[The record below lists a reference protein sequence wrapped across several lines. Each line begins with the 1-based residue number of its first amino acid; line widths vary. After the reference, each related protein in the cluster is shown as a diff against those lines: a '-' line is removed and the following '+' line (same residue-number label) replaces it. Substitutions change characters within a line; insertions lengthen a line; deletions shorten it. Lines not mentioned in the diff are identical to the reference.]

1 MAVIEQVVRAPA
13 APDSWLAQTLV
24 DAGVLTAADVAGI
37 VAEGSFWETVVLRRA
52 ATDEG
57 ICQAVASQFK
67 LKVADLSQ
75 ADPRAALLVPESVA
89 RKHHVLALSVDDR
102 RIRLATA
109 DPRDLNAEQAIAFMT
124 GRDVEFLVTSPTRL
138 LEKLDSTYRPERSIE
153 RLLDRLEPAQVE
165 AMVDEA
171 LVESR
176 DPVLDAPVA
185 KLVDAIISQGVR
197 EGASDIHAEPEEGA
211 TVIRYRVDGVL
222 REVMRLPGS
231 AGSSL
236 VRRAKIFAR
245 LDVTDPLHPHDGRAA
260 IRVDGQQVDLRVS
273 TVPIARRGEKVVIRI
288 LDKTNL
294 RATISELGLSEKERA
309 LLTRLLGYREGMLLV
324 TGPTGSG
331 KTTTLYAALNQLKT
345 GQVNIVTVEDPVEYD
360 LAGVSQIQ
368 VNEAQGLTFASAL
381 RSVLRQDPDIVL
393 VGEIRDLETAKT
405 AIQAGLSG
413 HFVLSTLH
421 TNDAPSA
428 VVRLRDMG
436 IDSFKVAS
444 VLRGVLAQRLVRR
457 VCPHCATPITPEEL
471 PRDARPG
478 PDFPGTVSLVRANGC
493 KLCGGTGY
501 RGRLGVVEIMPV
513 DETVSR
519 LIDSGAT
526 PDVIAQAA
534 KRIGMQSLWESGLDR
549 MWQGLTT
556 LDELVR
562 VLGERVEDDGST
574 LPNRPSVMI
583 VPPDVR
589 TAVSEGDVRAGAI
602 QAGTRDPATREPA
615 RGPTVLVADDDP
627 QMRRLVRA
635 VLERDGAR
643 THEAADGLDALDL
656 IAQHRFDLIVLDM
669 DMPRLD
675 GLGVLEELRASVA
688 TAQTPV
694 IVLTGRADDTESRA
708 LDLGAQDYLTKPVRP
723 TALSARVRAVLRRVK
738 A

>member
-1 MAVIEQVVRAPA
+1 MLEQVAQTAP

-24 DAGVLTAADVAGI
+24 EAGVLSAAQVPVVEPG
-37 VAEGSFWETVVLRRA
+37 GTLWETVLSSGLADDAAIIPAVAAQFRLKIADLNEADARA
-52 ATDEG
+52 A
-57 ICQAVASQFK
+57 V
-67 LKVADLSQ
+67 
-75 ADPRAALLVPESVA
+75 LVPESIA
-89 RKHHVLALSVDDR
+89 RKHRVLPISADDR

-109 DPRDLNAEQAIAFMT
+109 DPRDLDAEQAIGFMT
-124 GRDVEFLVTSPTRL
+124 SRDVEFVVTSPTL
-138 LEKLDSTYRPERSIE
+138 LAAKIDSTYRPEQSIE
-153 RLLDRLEPAQVE
+153 RLLGRLQPGQVE
-165 AMVDEA
+165 TLIDEA
-171 LVESR
+171 PIEQR
-176 DPVLDAPVA
+176 DPVLDGPVA
-185 KLVDAIISQGVR
+185 RLVDAMICEGVR
-197 EGASDIHAEPEEGA
+197 QGASDIHAEPEEGA
-211 TVIRYRVDGVL
+211 TVVRYRVDGVL

-245 LDVTDPLHPHDGRAA
+245 LDVTDPLHPHDGRAT
-260 IRVDGQQVDLRVS
+260 IRIDGQNVDLRVS

-294 RATISELGLSEKERA
+294 RSTIDDLGLSERECQ

-345 GQVNIVTVEDPVEYD
+345 GRVNIVTVEDPVEYD
-360 LAGVSQIQ
+360 LPGISQIQ

-393 VGEIRDLETAKT
+393 VGEIRDAETAKT

-444 VLRGVLAQRLVRR
+444 VLRGVLAQRLVRK
-457 VCPHCATPITPEEL
+457 VCPHCAITIPAAEL
-471 PRDARPG
+471 PQDARPTA
-478 PDFPGTVSLVRANGC
+478 DWRGTPKLVKANGC
-493 KLCGGTGY
+493 KQCGGVGY
-501 RGRLGVVEIMPV
+501 RGRLGVVEIMPIDEQVARLV
-513 DETVSR
+513 DTW
-519 LIDSGAT
+519 AT
-526 PDVIAQAA
+526 PDVIGHSA
-534 KRIGMQSLWESGLDR
+534 KRLGMQSLWESGLHR

-556 LDELVR
+556 LEELVR
-562 VLGERVEDDGST
+562 VLGERVQEDGTAVAD
-574 LPNRPSVMI
+574 RPSVTL
-583 VPPDVR
+583 VPREVR
-589 TAVSEGDVRAGAI
+589 QAIAAVD
-602 QAGTRDPATREPA
+602 RESGFSSQSSAASAKPK
-615 RGPTVLVADDDP
+615 VLIADDDP

-635 VLERDGAR
+635 VLERDG
-643 THEAADGLDALDL
+643 TEIFEAKDGLDALDVVGGHQL
-656 IAQHRFDLIVLDM
+656 DLIILDVE
-669 DMPRLD
+669 MPRLD

-688 TAQTPV
+688 TAQIPV
-694 IVLTGRADDTESRA
+694 IVLTARSDETESQA

-723 TALSARVRAVLRRVK
+723 TALAARVRAVLRRVRL
-738 A
+738 